1 MSLKSKIIEHLSQ
14 FHTAPFL
21 FIGSGLPRR
30 YLGIDDWTG
39 LLRRMSDLTDRP
51 YEYYR
56 ASGDGSE
63 PRIAT
68 EIAKDLHVKWWDSDN
83 FSESR
88 DNFKSDSINK
98 ESAFKIEIAKLIDK
112 MSENYPELPDLQKE
126 LATLQNATID
136 GIITTNWDLL
146 LEGLFPD
153 FKIFIGQEELLFSST
168 QEIGEIYKIHGC
180 CTSPNSLVVTENDYK
195 SFDKRNPY
203 LAAKLLTIFV
213 EHPIFFLGYSLSD
226 PNVSQ
231 ILGSIASCLTNSNID
246 QLRDRLI
253 LVHWER
259 DRRDFQI
266 NDTNIITE
274 KFNIPV
280 KVISTAEFTPVFEAL
295 CEVPRKFPARIL
307 RRLKQHVYNLVQDN
321 DPDNHLYVVDIDNES
336 DTSMLDVVFGVGMR
350 IVDDPK
356 APCTIRLGDDPNAPA
371 VRLSTDPEAPELPY
385 RMPITAEA
393 YESVQEQLLGAVRAW
408 KTNPLAYTSQS
419 MLIQIYINRDKITI
433 DDAATTCMLLSSL
446 YQGCPVHY
454 WAKQLG
460 RERLE
465 KVLDDEIV
473 RDQYP
478 GISVAARLAFALG
491 LSAGKNLLNKI
502 AKNSKYTSSRN
513 LANRLRRSLDD
524 EATIWTEYRT
534 PIRSSVEIAGKI
546 VTLDFS
552 KIHEDKAYYEGL
564 IGQLL
569 VQKKTRNLAKRIDAL
584 VYGMI

>member
-1 MSLKSKIIEHLSQ
+1 
-14 FHTAPFL
+14 
-21 FIGSGLPRR
+21 
-30 YLGIDDWTG
+30 
-39 LLRRMSDLTDRP
+39 
-51 YEYYR
+51 
-56 ASGDGSE
+56 
-63 PRIAT
+63 
-68 EIAKDLHVKWWDSDN
+68 
-83 FSESR
+83 
-88 DNFKSDSINK
+88 
-98 ESAFKIEIAKLIDK
+98 
-112 MSENYPELPDLQKE
+112 
-126 LATLQNATID
+126 
-136 GIITTNWDLL
+136 
-146 LEGLFPD
+146 
-153 FKIFIGQEELLFSST
+153 
-168 QEIGEIYKIHGC
+168 
-180 CTSPNSLVVTENDYK
+180 
-195 SFDKRNPY
+195 
-203 LAAKLLTIFV
+203 
-213 EHPIFFLGYSLSD
+213 
-226 PNVSQ
+226 
-231 ILGSIASCLTNSNID
+231 
-246 QLRDRLI
+246 
-253 LVHWER
+253 
-259 DRRDFQI
+259 
-266 NDTNIITE
+266 
-274 KFNIPV
+274 
-280 KVISTAEFTPVFEAL
+280 
-295 CEVPRKFPARIL
+295 
-307 RRLKQHVYNLVQDN
+307 
-321 DPDNHLYVVDIDNES
+321 
-336 DTSMLDVVFGVGMR
+336 
-350 IVDDPK
+350 
-356 APCTIRLGDDPNAPA
+356 
-371 VRLSTDPEAPELPY
+371 LPY

-524 EATIWTEYRT
+524 EASIWTEYRT